1 MTWPPNWSRLW
12 LVNAHTAFIRLL
24 IQHFQFVSGVIF
36 YKLNKFFK
44 FQLLL
49 CTLLIMCLFDSYWW
63 RVLSDI
69 ICWRNNLFDS
79 MHMLFWFWI
88 FHYFIF
94 YSSVKLFMGVHQ
106 KKMSF
111 QKKLQFHSFKCSWMY
126 SAKPKDFFKS
136 PFVSLRS
143 CHVFFVSLF
152 DVEIFFFCIKHFG
165 ICLFLLLN
173 LSKRNSHHLWQTCT
187 LFLFFF
193 T

>member
-24 IQHFQFVSGVIF
+24 IQHFQFVSGVSF

-152 DVEIFFFCIKHFG
+152 DVEIFFCI
-165 ICLFLLLN
+165 
-173 LSKRNSHHLWQTCT
+173 
-187 LFLFFF
+187 
-193 T
+193 

>member
-24 IQHFQFVSGVIF
+24 IQHFQFVSGVSF

-111 QKKLQFHSFKCSWMY
+111 QKKLQFHFLNVRECTLQNQKISSKAHLYRWDHAMYFSFRFLMSRFFFVY
-126 SAKPKDFFKS
+126 SISAY
-136 PFVSLRS
+136 
-143 CHVFFVSLF
+143 VFFCF
-152 DVEIFFFCIKHFG
+152 
-165 ICLFLLLN
+165 
-173 LSKRNSHHLWQTCT
+173 
-187 LFLFFF
+187 
-193 T
+193 